1 MMVIKKHISTLES
14 LNFHFLLD
22 ESLLEP
28 YVSKG
33 TRTVLRRWKESN
45 FSPLSDVH
53 VKCRVSGTV
62 HIRLRLRHKK
72 HTWINR
78 DPAAVSDTTSGNVR
92 AIWCEDGYLIAYDP
106 SWIFTDLYSS

>member
-33 TRTVLRRWKESN
+33 TRTVLRRGKESN

-53 VKCRVSGTV
+53 VKCRVSGTG
-62 HIRLRLRHKK
+62 HIRLRLRHRNILGE
-72 HTWINR
+72 TGLTVIL
-78 DPAAVSDTTSGNVR
+78 PQLQIQLQVMSEQSGVKM
-92 AIWCEDGYLIAYDP
+92 GTL
-106 SWIFTDLYSS
+106 

>member
-1 MMVIKKHISTLES
+1 MVIKKHISTLES

-33 TRTVLRRWKESN
+33 TRTVLRRGKESN

-53 VKCRVSGTV
+53 VKCRVSGTG
-62 HIRLRLRHKK
+62 HIRLRLRHRNILGE
-72 HTWINR
+72 TGLTVIL
-78 DPAAVSDTTSGNVR
+78 PQLQIQLQVMSEQSGVKM
-92 AIWCEDGYLIAYDP
+92 GTL
-106 SWIFTDLYSS
+106 

>member
-1 MMVIKKHISTLES
+1 MVIKKHISTLES

-33 TRTVLRRWKESN
+33 TCTVLRRGKESN
-45 FSPLSDVH
+45 FSPLSDVQ
-53 VKCRVSGTV
+53 VKCRVSGTG

-72 HTWINR
+72 HRGGNWINR
-78 DPAAVSDTTSGNVR
+78 DPAAVADITSGNVKS
-92 AIWCEDGYLIAYDP
+92 IWCEDGNVIAIDP
-106 SWIFTDLYSS
+106 S